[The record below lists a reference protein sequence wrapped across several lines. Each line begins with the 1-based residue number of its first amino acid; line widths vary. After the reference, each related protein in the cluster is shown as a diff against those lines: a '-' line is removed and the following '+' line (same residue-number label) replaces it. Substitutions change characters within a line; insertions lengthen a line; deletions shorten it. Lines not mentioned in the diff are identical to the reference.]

1 MQSID
6 VHTLKQKIS
15 SQEDILLIDVREPRE
30 HASFNIGG
38 LLLPMNSILE
48 NLHQVPKHK
57 PVVIYCQKGIRSMIV
72 IQRLEEKFGYS
83 NLINLAGG
91 MSAWEKEHK

>member
-6 VHTLKQKIS
+6 VHTLRQKIS
-15 SQEDILLIDVREPRE
+15 SHEDILLIDVREPGE
-30 HASFNIGG
+30 HAAFNIGG

-91 MSAWEKEHK
+91 MSAWEKES

>member
-6 VHTLKQKIS
+6 VYTLKQKIS
-15 SQEDILLIDVREPRE
+15 SQEDILLIDVREPVE
-30 HASFNIGG
+30 HAAFNIGG
-38 LLLPMNSILE
+38 LLLPMNSIME

-83 NLINLAGG
+83 NLINLTGG
-91 MSAWEKEHK
+91 MSAWEKIL